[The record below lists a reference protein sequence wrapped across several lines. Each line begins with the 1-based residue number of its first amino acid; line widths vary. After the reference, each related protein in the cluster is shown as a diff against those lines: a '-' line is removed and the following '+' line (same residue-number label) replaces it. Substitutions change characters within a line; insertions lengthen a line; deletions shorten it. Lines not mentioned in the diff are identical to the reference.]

1 MDMMME
7 EGGVSLGEGALV
19 LTDNEG
25 VNMEGAVLVTFVQF
39 VGAVASGYLF
49 CSLWL
54 YKSLF

>member
-1 MDMMME
+1 M
-7 EGGVSLGEGALV
+7 VLVLEGALV

-25 VNMEGAVLVTFVQF
+25 VNMEGAVLIAFVQF

-49 CSLWL
+49 RSLRL